1 MGWLEEAAQQAA
13 ADQPMPAH
21 ALSLVP
27 VVVPGRVLL
36 VDGDYLAYYCAGNDE
51 CEQGRARQNAIGR
64 IESMKAAAGCERVV
78 VHLTSPG
85 SDKGGRYI
93 IATVKP
99 YQGKRGNGHPKN
111 WAYLREWM
119 EGYKGEL
126 FTTKTWGTREA
137 DDGLAYHAAVLG
149 VDKAVIATA
158 DKDLRMVPAWHLS
171 WREYTMT
178 RLDQEFAVVG
188 DDGKLYG
195 HKWFWMQVLQ
205 GDGADDIPG
214 LPKYVDAAGKVK
226 LMGEKTAEKFL
237 AQATNNK
244 EAITVVA
251 ALYRTFYKEGWPERL
266 VEQMALLWMRRDRDA
281 DILDVMDVV
290 AADCGFYP
298 SVYNAVEGLIA
309 RVEQAKQEAAA
320 IGPA

>member
-1 MGWLEEAAQQAA
+1 
-13 ADQPMPAH
+13 MPAH

-51 CEQGRARQNAIGR
+51 CEPGRARQNAIGR
-64 IESMKAAAGCERVV
+64 IESMKAAAGCEKVV

-85 SDKGGRYI
+85 SDKAGRYI

-99 YQGKRGNGHPKN
+99 YQGKRSGGHPKN

-119 EGYKGEL
+119 EGYKDGL

-178 RLDQEFAVVG
+178 RLDQEFAIVG

-205 GDGADDIPG
+205 GDSADDIPG
-214 LPKYVDAAGKVK
+214 LPKYVTQDGKAK
-226 LMGEKTAEKFL
+226 AMGEKTAEKFL
-237 AQATNNK
+237 ADAENDK
-244 EAITVVA
+244 EAIIVVA
-251 ALYRTFYKEGWPERL
+251 ALYRTFYKEEWPERL
-266 VEQMALLWMRRDRDA
+266 AEQMALLWMRRDKEA
-281 DILDVMDVV
+281 DIRGVMDVV
-290 AADCGFYP
+290 HEDCGFYT
-298 SVYNAVEGLIA
+298 NLDFALHRLAE
-309 RVEQAKQEAAA
+309 RVEQAKQEVAA
-320 IGPA
+320 IGSA